1 MKFKR
6 HESVEAMLEHSLSD
20 SKATIDAMNQMFNED
35 AVSRNLFIL
44 RAKAGV
50 SQAEMAKRLKVSQSV
65 ISRMENDGN
74 YLKFN
79 DVIRFINALGY
90 SAEMACVPDGRS
102 VDFLASY
109 FFRIKKEMKLLQKL
123 AANDPD
129 INKGVMTMF
138 LKFSKSMLEDVIPQI
153 KDQKPGR
160 QLQLDF
166 SLNPEEPETDP
177 DTSGQQGKMKR
188 RAKATV

>member
-6 HESVEAMLEHSLSD
+6 HKSVEAMLEHSLPD
-20 SKATIDAMNQMFNED
+20 SKATIDAINQMFNED

-50 SQAEMAKRLKVSQSV
+50 SQAEMAKRLNVSQSV

-90 SAEMACVPDGRS
+90 SAEMACIKSGRA

-109 FFRIKKEMKLLQKL
+109 FSRIKKEMETLKDL
-123 AANDPD
+123 AGNDPV
-129 INKGVMTMF
+129 IVKGIMSTF
-138 LKFSKSMLEDVIPQI
+138 LTFSKSMLEDVIPQI
-153 KDQKPGR
+153 KDQLPGR

-166 SLNPEEPETDP
+166 SQNPEEQEANP
-177 DTSGQQGKMKR
+177 DTSVQQGKMKR